1 MFLEGKYSSVNMLSQ
16 QFSITLPEASSKT
29 LGKGPPPDGYISQS
43 RIFSALQLANSN
55 SESSTSVLTSRLV
68 FSLEYFIIN

>member
-43 RIFSALQLANSN
+43 RIFSAL
-55 SESSTSVLTSRLV
+55 
-68 FSLEYFIIN
+68 